1 MLFGT
6 LGYTFNFGRA
16 VNTRIGSA
24 IVDRVTPGGAPA
36 VSVGVAISLNPRT
49 SISLGYAQTV
59 ALGTRTR
66 LRTIDPQTG
75 AISDPIDV
83 NTRTLQLGRLLF
95 GVSYRTSP
103 ATTINWNVELGAT
116 DDATDVRTTLR
127 IPLNLSLF

>member
-1 MLFGT
+1 
-6 LGYTFNFGRA
+6 
-16 VNTRIGSA
+16 
-24 IVDRVTPGGAPA
+24 VTPGGAPA
-36 VSVGVAISLNPRT
+36 VSLGVAISLNPRT

-59 ALGTRTR
+59 ALGTSTR
-66 LRTIDPQTG
+66 LRTIDPQSG

-83 NTRTLQLGRLLF
+83 STRTLQLGRLLF

-127 IPLNLSLF
+127 IPLNLTLF